1 MSGGEGTRLR
11 PITNIIPKPLIPLG
25 KSTVLEQIISNFR
38 INGFEKILISI
49 NYFSE
54 LVTTYL
60 AQKGI
65 KNIKFINEKKKVRH
79 NRISKVCC
87 LINIKILLLQTAM

>member
-38 INGFEKILISI
+38 INGFEKDSYID
-49 NYFSE
+49 
-54 LVTTYL
+54 
-60 AQKGI
+60 
-65 KNIKFINEKKKVRH
+65 
-79 NRISKVCC
+79 
-87 LINIKILLLQTAM
+87 